1 MNTSAAAMCNWQTEA
16 ENNMDW
22 QMRARNWRDDGS
34 IDVINNQVHTNE
46 EHTSMFNASLMF
58 VYSFGRRSNASQ
70 FLFLLHRLLLKWQC
84 RK

>member
-46 EHTSMFNASLMF
+46 EHT
-58 VYSFGRRSNASQ
+58 
-70 FLFLLHRLLLKWQC
+70 
-84 RK
+84 